1 MIRLRGRV
9 HAIPRVMDLNSKPDL
24 ETSLQRAGCAIHVE
38 HYRAHGHTRLAVVMV
53 HGFSAHC
60 GLYRHVG
67 TALASAGMAVTQFD
81 GRGHGRSGGRRGHIV
96 DFETYLDDLALVIE
110 WARKQDAG
118 KPWALLGHSMGSA
131 ISLAFALDKSRTEDP
146 SRLALAAPWLKL
158 KMKVSAPKRAAA
170 NVAARVLPT
179 LTSPNGLTAENLS
192 RNPFVLAG
200 FDKDPLVHHVATAGW
215 FMATLRAQARIRLQ
229 AKELNVPTLMLL
241 AGGDRIVA
249 NEASL
254 TFAREA
260 GSVVEVRDYPGL
272 FHEMFLEPEADL
284 VLADTSTWLLAG
296 SPDKKTA

>member
-1 MIRLRGRV
+1 MNL
-9 HAIPRVMDLNSKPDL
+9 DSKPDL
-24 ETSLQRAGCAIHVE
+24 ETSLQGAGCSIHVE
-38 HYRAHGHTRLAVVMV
+38 HYRARGDTHLSLVMV

-81 GRGHGRSGGRRGHIV
+81 GRGHGRSGGRRGHVV
-96 DFETYLDDLALVIE
+96 DFDAYLDDLALVID
-110 WARKQDAG
+110 WARQQDQG

-131 ISLAFALDKSRTEDP
+131 ISLAYALDKSRTEKP

-179 LTSPNGLTAENLS
+179 LTGPNGLTAENLS
-192 RNPFVLAG
+192 RNPRVLAG
-200 FDKDPLVHHVATAGW
+200 FDQDPLVHHVATAGW
-215 FMATLRAQARIRLQ
+215 FMVTLRAQARIRLQ
-229 AKELNVPTLMLL
+229 AKELGVPTLMLL

-260 GSVVEVRDYPGL
+260 GSIVEIRDYPEL
-272 FHEMFLEPEADL
+272 FHEMFLEPEADM
-284 VLADTSTWLLAG
+284 VVGDISTWLAG
-296 SPDKKTA
+296 GALDKKTA